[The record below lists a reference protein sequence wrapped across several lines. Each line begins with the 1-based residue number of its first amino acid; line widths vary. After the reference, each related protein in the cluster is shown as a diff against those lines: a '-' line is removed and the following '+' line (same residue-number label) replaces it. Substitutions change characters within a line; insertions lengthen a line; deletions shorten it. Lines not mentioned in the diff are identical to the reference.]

1 MCKLP
6 RAAANRLL
14 WVWLENELQ
23 SGDGPPTS
31 PLYLSIRQLH
41 TSAPAAGIITIQSH
55 NTLLLCCCRVIAQ
68 RAELLMHRKH
78 PGECLEWMKYVWK
91 IWVIILTKLLSLCS
105 ICCGGRGGR
114 VTHRHSNI
122 STTWLQWGVTVHR
135 VALYGC
141 TQCASGVLPSVMT
154 LTMSASNYPQ
164 PARGSPTKLS
174 CNLPL

>member
-1 MCKLP
+1 MSCRVEWDHPPLLCISLSGSSTP
-6 RAAANRLL
+6 QLQRLGSSRSRATTLCCSAAA
-14 WVWLENELQ
+14 E
-23 SGDGPPTS
+23 SS
-31 PLYLSIRQLH
+31 PSV
-41 TSAPAAGIITIQSH
+41 P
-55 NTLLLCCCRVIAQ
+55 
-68 RAELLMHRKH
+68 MHRKHSRH

-122 STTWLQWGVTVHR
+122 STTWLQWGVTVHQA
-135 VALYGC
+135 ALYGC

>member
-1 MCKLP
+1 MSCRVEWDHPPLLCISLSGSSSP
-6 RAAANRLL
+6 QLQLLGSSRSRATTLCCSAAA
-14 WVWLENELQ
+14 E
-23 SGDGPPTS
+23 SS
-31 PLYLSIRQLH
+31 PSV
-41 TSAPAAGIITIQSH
+41 P
-55 NTLLLCCCRVIAQ
+55 
-68 RAELLMHRKH
+68 MHRKH

-135 VALYGC
+135 VTLYGC

-164 PARGSPTKLS
+164 SAASTRLTNEIEL
-174 CNLPL
+174 